1 MTYITFCNKQIV
13 IYCFQ
18 PDFNRIG
25 LSERGDM
32 KRFIFDSILDEENI
46 CNLKN
51 EKQIIMKGVDH
62 GLKLLVYGKRNMG
75 KTSLVKNVIAQS
87 WLRRQP
93 AGFFIYVDLM
103 GVKQLS
109 QISERMTIAF
119 TEAYNDC
126 FKMKSVFNSMLK
138 IIRGIKPS
146 IELDEAGYPRLS
158 FGIVAGEKIR
168 PFTDILKQLNL
179 IYASNIPILLVLD
192 EFQDIA
198 LIDEAEA
205 LFRSGLENIDSRIPV
220 VILGSKQHLL
230 NRIFARPK
238 APLFNWGTHVYFEA
252 IDYHEYWQYM
262 DERFKQAG
270 FRISFENA
278 VYLQDKM
285 SRMPEAINRLC
296 FALIFHDIAQGEVTK
311 EDIDSGL
318 SKVVSDRRNEP
329 EIYLSGFTAAEQ
341 KVIIN
346 VAKMEPVLHP
356 QGKDF
361 IQNIN
366 LTAPGVRKIMM
377 KLEDEAVV
385 YKEDAGYI
393 LADPLLKQ
401 HILGFRL

>member
-1 MTYITFCNKQIV
+1 
-13 IYCFQ
+13 
-18 PDFNRIG
+18 
-25 LSERGDM
+25 M

-46 CNLKN
+46 CNLKR
-51 EKQIIMKGVDH
+51 EKHKIMKGVDN

-75 KTSLVKNVIAQS
+75 KTSLVKNVIAKS

-93 AGFFIYVDLM
+93 SGFFMYVDLM

-119 TEAYNDC
+119 FEAYNAC
-126 FKMKSVFNSMLK
+126 FKMKSVFNNMLK
-138 IIRGIKPS
+138 IIKGIKPL
-146 IELDEAGYPRLS
+146 IELDEKGNPKLS
-158 FGIVAGEKIR
+158 FSTVEGEKIR
-168 PFTDILKQLNL
+168 PFSDILKQLDL

-205 LFRSGLENIDSRIPV
+205 LFRLGLEHLDSRIPV

-238 APLFNWGTHVYFEA
+238 APFFNWGTHVYFEA
-252 IDYHEYWQYM
+252 INYDEYWKYM
-262 DERFKQAG
+262 DERFKQEG

-296 FALIFHDIAQGEVTK
+296 FALLFHDIAQGEITK
-311 EDIDSGL
+311 EDIDLGL

-329 EIYLSGFTAAEQ
+329 EIYLSGFTASEQ

-346 VAKMEPVLHP
+346 IAKKEPVLHP

-361 IQNIN
+361 VQNIN

-377 KLEDEAVV
+377 KIEDNAVV
-385 YKEDAGYI
+385 YKEDSGYI

>member
-1 MTYITFCNKQIV
+1 
-13 IYCFQ
+13 
-18 PDFNRIG
+18 
-25 LSERGDM
+25 M

-46 CNLKN
+46 CNL
-51 EKQIIMKGVDH
+51 EKEKHKIMKGVDH

-75 KTSLVKNVIAQS
+75 KTSLVKNVIAKS
-87 WLRRQP
+87 WLRRESS
-93 AGFFIYVDLM
+93 GFFMYVDLM

-119 TEAYNDC
+119 SEAYNDC
-126 FKMKSVFNSMLK
+126 FKMKSVFNNMLK
-138 IIRGIKPS
+138 IITGIKPS
-146 IELDEAGYPRLS
+146 IELDEKGYPKLS
-158 FGIVAGEKIR
+158 FGIVGGEKIR
-168 PFTDILKQLNL
+168 PFTDILKQLDL
-179 IYASNIPILLVLD
+179 IYASNIPIFLVLD

-205 LFRSGLENIDSRIPV
+205 LFRNGLEHIDSQIPV
-220 VILGSKQHLL
+220 VISGSKQHLL

-238 APLFNWGTHVYFEA
+238 APFFNWGTHVYFEA
-252 IDYHEYWQYM
+252 INYHDYWQYM
-262 DERFKQAG
+262 DERFKQEG

-296 FALIFHDIAQGEVTK
+296 FALLFHDIPKGEITK
-311 EDIDSGL
+311 EDINSGL

-329 EIYLSGFTAAEQ
+329 EIYLSGFTASEQ
-341 KVIIN
+341 KVIVN
-346 VAKMEPVLHP
+346 LAKMEPVLHP

-361 IQNIN
+361 IKSIN

-377 KLEDEAVV
+377 KLEDETVV
-385 YKEDAGYI
+385 YKEEAGYI

-401 HILGFRL
+401 HILRFRL

>member
-1 MTYITFCNKQIV
+1 
-13 IYCFQ
+13 
-18 PDFNRIG
+18 
-25 LSERGDM
+25 M

-46 CNLKN
+46 CNLNK
-51 EKQIIMKGVDH
+51 EKHKIMKGVDN

-75 KTSLVKNVIAQS
+75 KTSLLKNVIAKS
-87 WLRRQP
+87 WLRRQSS
-93 AGFFIYVDLM
+93 GFFMYVDLM

-119 TEAYNDC
+119 SEAYNDC
-126 FKMKSVFNSMLK
+126 FKMKSVFNNMLK
-138 IIRGIKPS
+138 IITGIKPS
-146 IELDEAGYPRLS
+146 IELDEKGYPKLS
-158 FGIVAGEKIR
+158 FGIVGGEKIR
-168 PFTDILKQLNL
+168 PFTDILKQLDL
-179 IYASNIPILLVLD
+179 IYASNIPIFLVLD

-205 LFRSGLENIDSRIPV
+205 LFRGSLEHIDLRIPV
-220 VILGSKQHLL
+220 VISGSKQHLL

-238 APLFNWGTHVYFEA
+238 APFFNWGTHVYFEA
-252 IDYHEYWQYM
+252 INYHEYWQYM
-262 DERFKQAG
+262 DERFKQEG
-270 FRISFENA
+270 LQISFENA

-296 FALIFHDIAQGEVTK
+296 FALLFHDIAKGEITK

-318 SKVVSDRRNEP
+318 SEVVSDRRNEP
-329 EIYLSGFTAAEQ
+329 EIYLSGFTASEQ
-341 KVIIN
+341 KVIVNI
-346 VAKMEPVLHP
+346 AKMEPVLHP

-361 IQNIN
+361 IKSIN

-385 YKEDAGYI
+385 YKEEAGYI

-401 HILGFRL
+401 HILRYRL

>member
-1 MTYITFCNKQIV
+1 
-13 IYCFQ
+13 
-18 PDFNRIG
+18 
-25 LSERGDM
+25 M

-51 EKQIIMKGVDH
+51 EKHKITRGVEN
-62 GLKLLVYGKRNMG
+62 GLKLLVYGKRNTG
-75 KTSLVKNVIAQS
+75 KTSLVKNVVAKW
-87 WLRRQP
+87 WLKDQP
-93 AGFFIYVDLM
+93 SGLFMYVDLM
-103 GVKQLS
+103 GVRQLS
-109 QISERMTIAF
+109 QISERMTIGF
-119 TEAYNDC
+119 TEAYNAC
-126 FKMKSVFNSMLK
+126 FRMKSVFNNMLK

-146 IELDEAGYPRLS
+146 IELDETGNPRLA
-158 FGIVAGEKIR
+158 FGIAGGEKMR
-168 PFTDILKQLNL
+168 SFTDILKQLDL
-179 IYASNIPILLVLD
+179 IYASNIPVLLALD
-192 EFQDIA
+192 EFQEVA
-198 LIDEAEA
+198 LIDEAGA
-205 LFRSGLENIDSRIPV
+205 LFRNGLEHIDSQIPV
-220 VILGSKQHLL
+220 IILGSKQHLL

-238 APLFNWGTHVYFEA
+238 APLFNWGTHIYFDA

-270 FRISFENA
+270 YRISFENS

-296 FALIFHDIAQGEVTK
+296 FALIFHDIEQGEITK

-341 KVIIN
+341 KVIFN
-346 VAKMEPVLHP
+346 LAKSEPVLHP

-361 IQNIN
+361 INRVN
-366 LTAPGVRKIMM
+366 LSAPGVRKIMM

-385 YKEDAGYI
+385 YKEDSGYV

-401 HILGFRL
+401 HILEFRL

>member
-1 MTYITFCNKQIV
+1 
-13 IYCFQ
+13 
-18 PDFNRIG
+18 
-25 LSERGDM
+25 M

-46 CNLKN
+46 CNL
-51 EKQIIMKGVDH
+51 EKEKHKIMKGVDH

-75 KTSLVKNVIAQS
+75 KTSLVKNVIAKS
-87 WLRRQP
+87 WLQRQP
-93 AGFFIYVDLM
+93 SGFFMYVDLM

-119 TEAYNDC
+119 SEAYNDC
-126 FKMKSVFNSMLK
+126 FKMKSVFNNMLK
-138 IIRGIKPS
+138 IITGIKPS
-146 IELDEAGYPRLS
+146 IELDEKGYPKLS
-158 FGIVAGEKIR
+158 FGIVGGEKIR
-168 PFTDILKQLNL
+168 PFTDILKQLDL
-179 IYASNIPILLVLD
+179 IYASNIPIFLVLD

-205 LFRSGLENIDSRIPV
+205 LFRNGLEHIDSRIPV
-220 VILGSKQHLL
+220 VISGSKQHLL

-238 APLFNWGTHVYFEA
+238 APFFNWGTHVYFES
-252 IDYHEYWQYM
+252 INYHDYWQYM
-262 DERFKQAG
+262 DERFNQEG

-296 FALIFHDIAQGEVTK
+296 FALLFHDIPKGEITI
-311 EDIDSGL
+311 ENINLGL

-329 EIYLSGFTAAEQ
+329 EIYLSGFTASEQ
-341 KVIIN
+341 KVIVN
-346 VAKMEPVLHP
+346 LAKMEPVLHP

-361 IQNIN
+361 IKSIN

-377 KLEDEAVV
+377 KLEDETVV
-385 YKEDAGYI
+385 YKEEAGYI

-401 HILGFRL
+401 HILRFRL

>member
-1 MTYITFCNKQIV
+1 
-13 IYCFQ
+13 
-18 PDFNRIG
+18 
-25 LSERGDM
+25 M

-46 CNLKN
+46 CNLKK
-51 EKQIIMKGVDH
+51 EKHKIMKGVDN

-75 KTSLVKNVIAQS
+75 KTSLVKNAVAKS
-87 WLRRQP
+87 WLRRQSS
-93 AGFFIYVDLM
+93 GFFMYVDLM

-109 QISERMTIAF
+109 QISERMAIAF
-119 TEAYNDC
+119 SEAYNSC
-126 FKMKSVFNSMLK
+126 FKMKSVFNNMLK
-138 IIRGIKPS
+138 IIKGVKPS
-146 IELDEAGYPRLS
+146 IELDEKGYPKLS
-158 FGIVAGEKIR
+158 FGIEEGEKIR
-168 PFTDILKQLNL
+168 PFTDILKQLDL
-179 IYASNIPILLVLD
+179 IYASNIPILLALD

-198 LIDEAEA
+198 LIDQAEA
-205 LFRSGLENIDSRIPV
+205 LFRNGLEHIDSRIPV
-220 VILGSKQHLL
+220 VILGSKQHLI

-238 APLFNWGTHVYFEA
+238 APFFNWGTHVYFEA

-262 DERFKQAG
+262 DERFKQEG
-270 FRISFENA
+270 LRISFENA

-296 FALIFHDIAQGEVTK
+296 FALLFHDIAKGEITK

-318 SKVVSDRRNEP
+318 GKIISDRRNEP
-329 EIYLSGFTAAEQ
+329 EIYLSGFTASEQ

-346 VAKMEPVLHP
+346 LSKMEPVQHP

-361 IQNIN
+361 LKSIN

-385 YKEDAGYI
+385 YKEDVGYI

-401 HILGFRL
+401 HVLEYRL

>member
-1 MTYITFCNKQIV
+1 
-13 IYCFQ
+13 
-18 PDFNRIG
+18 
-25 LSERGDM
+25 M

-46 CNLKN
+46 CNL
-51 EKQIIMKGVDH
+51 EKEKHKIMKGVDN

-75 KTSLVKNVIAQS
+75 KTSLLKNVIAKS
-87 WLRRQP
+87 WLRRQSS
-93 AGFFIYVDLM
+93 GFFMYVDLM

-119 TEAYNDC
+119 SEAYNDC
-126 FKMKSVFNSMLK
+126 FKMESVFNNMLK
-138 IIRGIKPS
+138 IITGIRPS
-146 IELDEAGYPRLS
+146 IELDEKGYPKLS
-158 FGIVAGEKIR
+158 FNIVGGEKIR
-168 PFTDILKQLNL
+168 PFTDILKQLDL
-179 IYASNIPILLVLD
+179 IYASNIPIFLVLD

-205 LFRSGLENIDSRIPV
+205 LFRNGLEHIDSRIPV
-220 VILGSKQHLL
+220 VISGSKQHLL

-238 APLFNWGTHVYFEA
+238 APFFNWGTHVYFKA
-252 IDYHEYWQYM
+252 INYHEYWQYM
-262 DERFKQAG
+262 DERFQQEG

-296 FALIFHDIAQGEVTK
+296 FALLFHDIPKGEITK

-318 SKVVSDRRNEP
+318 SKIVSDRRNEP
-329 EIYLSGFTAAEQ
+329 EIYLSGFTASEQ
-341 KVIIN
+341 KVIVN
-346 VAKMEPVLHP
+346 LAKMEPVLHP

-361 IQNIN
+361 IKSIN

-377 KLEDEAVV
+377 KLEDETVV
-385 YKEDAGYI
+385 YKEEAGYI

-401 HILGFRL
+401 HILRFRL